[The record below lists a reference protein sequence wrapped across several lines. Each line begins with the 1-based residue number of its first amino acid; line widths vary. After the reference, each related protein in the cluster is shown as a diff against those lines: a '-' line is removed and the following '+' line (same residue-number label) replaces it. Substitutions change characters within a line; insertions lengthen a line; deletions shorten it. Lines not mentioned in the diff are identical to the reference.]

1 MKLVLA
7 FALVT
12 ACGAGLLAAVTAWSW
27 RTSRFRARRGCRT
40 VGVVIDHKVTRG
52 TTGAPSWTYF
62 EARHA
67 IVRYTDRHGDVHTMP
82 AGSQPIG
89 ALVPVVYSPRRPG
102 RAEQEITG
110 ANLGCGL
117 AAAMVAAAAII
128 MAVLT
133 A

>member
-1 MKLVLA
+1 MKLALA
-7 FALVT
+7 LALVT
-12 ACGAGLLAAVTAWSW
+12 ACGAGLLAVVTAWSW
-27 RTSRFRARRGCRT
+27 GTSRFRVRRGCRT

-67 IVRYTDRHGDVHTMP
+67 IVRYTDRHGDAHTTP

-102 RAEQEITG
+102 RAEQEISR
-110 ANLGCGL
+110 ASLGCGL
-117 AAAMVAAAAII
+117 ACAIAAAII
-128 MAVLT
+128 IAVL
-133 A
+133 AA